1 MLKPADE
8 VSLLPSSLVKDV
20 GTAGQN
26 NDISNCKPQGM
37 RSLLDS
43 IMFPGLMDV
52 KHKLLNM
59 VDYIFLYG
67 KPIHGLREI
76 LRVGIQVGV
85 LKKDKRLADHYWIH
99 SVDTIPSYH
108 IFCDFR
114 EGDISKNKIKV
125 YIVSLRSPLNHCD
138 YLHRGDIN
146 KPGDRNSAQ
155 RRCCI

>member
-1 MLKPADE
+1 M
-8 VSLLPSSLVKDV
+8 
-20 GTAGQN
+20 
-26 NDISNCKPQGM
+26 DI
-37 RSLLDS
+37 
-43 IMFPGLMDV
+43 

-67 KPIHGLREI
+67 NPILRLREI
-76 LRVGIQVGV
+76 LWVGIQIGV

-99 SVDTIPSYH
+99 TVNTIPSYH
-108 IFCDFR
+108 IFRDFR

-125 YIVSLRSPLNHCD
+125 YIVSLCSPLNHCN

-155 RRCCI
+155 RRCRI